1 MQAKCSNLMCIRK
14 IEKKYRHRAGAQLCR
29 HTTET
34 EAETDW
40 PIAYQNEDDDNA
52 GTSWE
57 VEMKYK
63 YQ

>member
-1 MQAKCSNLMCIRK
+1 MCIRK